1 MRDVLKRMFY
11 RGVAIPVL
19 MVLLA
24 VLSFLTMLYAA
35 PYLLGLVKPKW
46 YVQSVEALD
55 GYVTRL
61 YEVVAL

>member
-24 VLSFLTMLYAA
+24 VLSFLSMLYAA
-35 PYLLGLVKPKW
+35 PYLLGTYKPKW
-46 YVQSVEALD
+46 YAQSVEALD
-55 GYVTRL
+55 NYMTHL